1 MRILIM
7 LNPTNRYGTKA
18 AYTELRKFL
27 IKDGYIKL
35 QSEVFMRIENT
46 NSLAP
51 PISEGDTPE
60 INIAI
65 FYWYRSY
72 KMIKC
77 PEFLRK
83 CNSQYIVIEQDNVH
97 AKTNCPSNLLE
108 GVKEYRKEHYGD
120 KFVYGDPAI
129 HSETKDGI
137 HLDKE

>member
-1 MRILIM
+1 
-7 LNPTNRYGTKA
+7 
-18 AYTELRKFL
+18 
-27 IKDGYIKL
+27 
-35 QSEVFMRIENT
+35 
-46 NSLAP
+46 
-51 PISEGDTPE
+51 
-60 INIAI
+60 
-65 FYWYRSY
+65 
-72 KMIKC
+72 MIKC

-137 HLDKE
+137 HLDNSLTPPISEGDTPKWKIKF